1 MLENNQK
8 EIILLEDLGML
19 YPKETSKQKYRY
31 GLYKCYCGN
40 QFKSMVQSV
49 KSKHTQSCGC
59 YHKKINIESSIKH
72 GLTKH
77 KIYVV
82 WKSMMSRCNNIKNIS
97 YKHYGVRGITICKE
111 WYDVKNF
118 IEDMYP
124 SYQDGLTL
132 DRKENDKGYSK
143 DNCRWA
149 NKSTQQRN
157 KRKLQSN
164 NTSGYRG
171 VTFYKRDK
179 KYKAQIQLKLKKIS
193 IGKFNTPLEAAKAYD
208 QYVIDNNLEHTING
222 VL

>member
-8 EIILLEDLGML
+8 ELILLEDLGMM
-19 YPKETSKQKYRY
+19 YPNEKSKTKRKY
-31 GLYKCYCGN
+31 GLYRCFCGN
-40 QFKSMVQSV
+40 IFKTMVQSV
-49 KSKHTQSCGC
+49 KSSRTQSCGC

-72 GLTKH
+72 GLSKH
-77 KIYVV
+77 KIYIV
-82 WKSMMSRCNNIKNIS
+82 WKSMMSRCNNIKHIS
-97 YKHYGVRGITICKE
+97 YKDYGQRGITVCE
-111 WYDVKNF
+111 RWLNVANF

-124 SYQDGLTL
+124 SYIEGLTI
-132 DRKENDKGYSK
+132 DRENNDKGYSK
-143 DNCRWA
+143 DNCRWV
-149 NKSTQQRN
+149 NKSIQQRN

-179 KYKAQIQLKLKKIS
+179 KYKAQIQLKLKKIP
-193 IGKFNTPLEAAKAYD
+193 IGKFNTALEAAKAYD